1 MSIIFSFTPLIDHT
15 IKKPIYYQLYEYIKE
30 EIINGNIKGKENLP
44 SLRNLSKYLHLSK
57 NTIEAAY
64 QQLYAEGYIES
75 VPKVGYKVIDI
86 HSDLLNVSQSFNDT
100 TSTDEN
106 SNHIKKYKYDLAP
119 RYVDKACFNI
129 AIWKKIMNIIINE
142 EFESLLCYGDPQ
154 GELELRQ
161 EIAKYIYENR
171 GVHCQPDQIIVGAGT
186 QYCLNL
192 ICQMLREKFNTIGM
206 EEPGSNYI
214 RYIFERNQFDIEPI
228 DVLKS
233 GLDVNQL
240 EDSKCKIAFVT
251 PSHQFPKGVIM
262 SARNRV
268 QLLNWANNKSGIII
282 EDDYDSE
289 MRFVG
294 KPIPSLKSLDKDD
307 KVIYLGSFSK
317 IFIPTLR
324 ISFMVLPNWLLNSY
338 LEKYKMS
345 GQTTSKLIQIALARF
360 MKEGYLQSHIRKI
373 RRHYQN
379 KHTAITKAIH
389 TYMRD
394 NINLISSNAGMRV
407 ILEIK
412 TDLTEEQI
420 ISLAQNSGVNLVSL
434 SQYYIE
440 KSNYAQN
447 GKIRV
452 MLSYKGIPLEDIEP
466 AIKKLSNAWFNHVTN
481 NI

>member
-1 MSIIFSFTPLIDHT
+1 M
-15 IKKPIYYQLYEYIKE
+15 YEYIKE

-75 VPKVGYKVIDI
+75 IPKVGYKVVDI
-86 HSDLLNVSQSFNDT
+86 HSDLLNVSQSYNDT
-100 TSTDEN
+100 TPKDEI
-106 SNHIKKYKYDLAP
+106 SNNIKNYKYDLAP

-129 AIWKKIMNIIINE
+129 GIWKKIINLIINE
-142 EFESLLCYGDPQ
+142 EFESLLSYGDPQ

-192 ICQMLREKFNTIGM
+192 ICQMLRENFNTIGM

-214 RYIFERNQFDIEPI
+214 RYIFERNQFDVEPI

-268 QLLNWANNKSGIII
+268 QLLNWAKNKSGIII

-294 KPIPSLKSLDKDD
+294 KPIPSLKSLDNDD

-324 ISFMVLPNWLLNSY
+324 ISFMVLPYWLLNLY

-360 MKEGYLQSHIRKI
+360 MKKGYLQSHIRKI

-379 KHTAITKAIH
+379 KNTAITNAIH
-389 TYMRD
+389 TYMKD

-420 ISLAQNSGVNLVSL
+420 ISLAQNSGINLVSL

-440 KSNYAQN
+440 KSNYAQT

-466 AIKKLSNAWFNHVTN
+466 AIKKLSNAWFNHATN
-481 NI
+481 I